1 MVIRYLQGYWQA
13 VIETSSVTFHADVY
27 HMFTTKSTW
36 NQMDFIHVAVPVTL
50 SNTEAEEELIPFEG
64 TAGTTVG
71 SQSIFYLKDVL
82 FTEGL
87 KM

>member
-1 MVIRYLQGYWQA
+1 
-13 VIETSSVTFHADVY
+13 
-27 HMFTTKSTW
+27 
-36 NQMDFIHVAVPVTL
+36 MDFIHVAVPVTL
-50 SNTEAEEELIPFEG
+50 SNTEAEELIPFEG

>member
-1 MVIRYLQGYWQA
+1 
-13 VIETSSVTFHADVY
+13 
-27 HMFTTKSTW
+27 
-36 NQMDFIHVAVPVTL
+36 MDFIHVAVPVTL

-82 FTEGL
+82 FTERL